1 MKLFVAV
8 DFGET
13 NSAVSYA
20 AMPKTVD
27 PKHFPSG
34 NVQSISRYKAFP
46 HDRFSP
52 MRFEVPT
59 KLLYPR
65 GWVFRPLEELWD
77 APPGSINSNTS
88 GVKTES
94 PEPQLLWGWEVQR
107 QMSMFTF
114 QSNLD
119 GTLIYRFKTLMD
131 QSENHKEHKQDL
143 SVDLESLS
151 MNRSCEEK
159 ISVAEMT
166 MLVTVHYLAK
176 LLDFTNREIQKNLGL
191 EADQIDATELAIC
204 VPVIWGQMAIR
215 NMQFCMGLA
224 ARLAG
229 FPGVTVKNKSIDNVF
244 IVSEPEAGAT
254 WLLSAGLGN
263 IHVGNTFVLVD
274 AGGGTVDAQ
283 TYTVTKEA
291 PLRLQNQ
298 AIRHSGYSC
307 GSNALNELLFEYVLK
322 ILDEHEYLD
331 DQNGMNREGF
341 ARKAAFHDFETIYK
355 AEWDMFNPDNPDCL
369 FEIPGLRFNPQDKES
384 VSNRLTVPAAFINAI
399 FHHVCAEI
407 GEIVKNQLNMA
418 HENKVDVD
426 AVILMGGF
434 AQSRSLCDFI
444 QEMVREIGQMY
455 GRTYRMLDPSQDESI
470 GSVVDAV
477 AAGAVVRTLNKESGP
492 NRVAKTAYGLG
503 VFEPYDKEVHG
514 SQATLDGVCDPR
526 EKYVKCIQWISK
538 IGTLM
543 KPNFEIHIRR
553 RHQFPC
559 TDDNGVL
566 TKTFAI
572 CDEIWLS
579 DFDSKDHYS
588 WDHEYNK
595 DAELIY
601 TIETDV
607 SHLFKPGPNNPFQRQ
622 WGSSSKASRNK
633 KRKTQNRYWELYY
646 DLVYIIDGLNMKC
659 IQKYEGEVLGELSF
673 NIASALPPGAV

>member
-20 AMPKTVD
+20 AMPKTAD

-34 NVQSISRYKAFP
+34 NVQSISRYKSFP

-151 MNRSCEEK
+151 MNRSCEEN

-166 MLVTVHYLAK
+166 MLVTVHYLTK
-176 LLDFTNREIQKNLGL
+176 LLDFTNCEIQKNLGL
-191 EADQIDATELAIC
+191 EADQIDATEMAIC

-229 FPGVTVKNKSIDNVF
+229 FPGVTVKNKSMDNVF

-254 WLLSAGLGN
+254 WLLSAGLGD

-298 AIRHSGYSC
+298 AIRHSGDSC

-341 ARKAAFHDFETIYK
+341 ARKAALHDFETIYK

-384 VSNRLTVPAAFINAI
+384 VSNRLTVPA
-399 FHHVCAEI
+399 
-407 GEIVKNQLNMA
+407 
-418 HENKVDVD
+418 
-426 AVILMGGF
+426 
-434 AQSRSLCDFI
+434 
-444 QEMVREIGQMY
+444 
-455 GRTYRMLDPSQDESI
+455 I

-477 AAGAVVRTLNKESGP
+477 AAGAV
-492 NRVAKTAYGLG
+492 
-503 VFEPYDKEVHG
+503 
-514 SQATLDGVCDPR
+514 
-526 EKYVKCIQWISK
+526 
-538 IGTLM
+538 GTLM

-566 TKTFAI
+566 TETFAI

-579 DFDSKDHYS
+579 DFPSKDHYS

-595 DAELIY
+595 GAELIY

-607 SHLFKPGPNNPFQRQ
+607 SHLFKPGPSNPFQ
-622 WGSSSKASRNK
+622 
-633 KRKTQNRYWELYY
+633 L
-646 DLVYIIDGLNMKC
+646 YIIDGPNTKC
-659 IQKYEGEVLGELSF
+659 IQKYEGEVLGKLGF

>member
-1 MKLFVAV
+1 MGPSVGKMKLFVAV

-20 AMPKTVD
+20 AMPKTAD

-34 NVQSISRYKAFP
+34 NVQSISRYKSFP

-151 MNRSCEEK
+151 MNRSCEEN

-166 MLVTVHYLAK
+166 MLVTVHYLTK
-176 LLDFTNREIQKNLGL
+176 LLDFTKCEIQKNLGL
-191 EADQIDATELAIC
+191 EADQIDATEMAIC

-229 FPGVTVKNKSIDNVF
+229 FPGVTVKNKSMDNVF

-254 WLLSAGLGN
+254 WLLSAGLGD

-298 AIRHSGYSC
+298 AIRHSGDSC

-341 ARKAAFHDFETIYK
+341 ARKAALHDFETIYK

-399 FHHVCAEI
+399 FHHVCAEV
-407 GEIVKNQLNMA
+407 GEIIKNQLNMA
-418 HENKVDVD
+418 HENKVDV
-426 AVILMGGF
+426 G
-434 AQSRSLCDFI
+434 
-444 QEMVREIGQMY
+444 
-455 GRTYRMLDPSQDESI
+455 
-470 GSVVDAV
+470 
-477 AAGAVVRTLNKESGP
+477 
-492 NRVAKTAYGLG
+492 
-503 VFEPYDKEVHG
+503 
-514 SQATLDGVCDPR
+514 
-526 EKYVKCIQWISK
+526 
-538 IGTLM
+538 GTLM

-566 TKTFAI
+566 TETFAI

-579 DFDSKDHYS
+579 DFPSKDHYS

-595 DAELIY
+595 GAELIY

-607 SHLFKPGPNNPFQRQ
+607 SHLFKPGPSNPFQRQ

-659 IQKYEGEVLGELSF
+659 IQKYEGEVLGKLGF

>member
-20 AMPKTVD
+20 AMPKTAD

-34 NVQSISRYKAFP
+34 NVQSISRYKSFP

-151 MNRSCEEK
+151 MNRSCEEN

-166 MLVTVHYLAK
+166 MLVTVHYLTK
-176 LLDFTNREIQKNLGL
+176 LLDFTNCEIQKNLGL
-191 EADQIDATELAIC
+191 EADQIDATEMAIC

-229 FPGVTVKNKSIDNVF
+229 FPGVTVKNKSMDNVF

-254 WLLSAGLGN
+254 WLLSAGLGD

-298 AIRHSGYSC
+298 AIRHSGDSC

-341 ARKAAFHDFETIYK
+341 ARKAALHDFETIYK
-355 AEWDMFNPDNPDCL
+355 AEWDMFNSDNPDCL

-384 VSNRLTVPAAFINAI
+384 VSNRLTVPA
-399 FHHVCAEI
+399 
-407 GEIVKNQLNMA
+407 
-418 HENKVDVD
+418 
-426 AVILMGGF
+426 
-434 AQSRSLCDFI
+434 
-444 QEMVREIGQMY
+444 
-455 GRTYRMLDPSQDESI
+455 I

-514 SQATLDGVCDPR
+514 NQATLDGLCDPR
-526 EKYVKCIQWISK
+526 ETYVKC
-538 IGTLM
+538 
-543 KPNFEIHIRR
+543 
-553 RHQFPC
+553 
-559 TDDNGVL
+559 
-566 TKTFAI
+566 
-572 CDEIWLS
+572 
-579 DFDSKDHYS
+579 
-588 WDHEYNK
+588 
-595 DAELIY
+595 AELIY

-607 SHLFKPGPNNPFQRQ
+607 SHLFKPGPSNPFQ
-622 WGSSSKASRNK
+622 
-633 KRKTQNRYWELYY
+633 L
-646 DLVYIIDGLNMKC
+646 YIIDGPNTKC
-659 IQKYEGEVLGELSF
+659 IQKYEGEVLGKLGF

>member
-20 AMPKTVD
+20 AMPKTAD

-34 NVQSISRYKAFP
+34 NVQSISRYKSFP

-151 MNRSCEEK
+151 MNRSCEEN

-166 MLVTVHYLAK
+166 MLVTVHYLTK
-176 LLDFTNREIQKNLGL
+176 LLDFTNCEIQKNLGL
-191 EADQIDATELAIC
+191 EADQIDATEMAIC

-229 FPGVTVKNKSIDNVF
+229 FPGVTVKNKSMDNVF

-254 WLLSAGLGN
+254 WLLSAGLGD

-298 AIRHSGYSC
+298 AIRHSGDSC

-341 ARKAAFHDFETIYK
+341 ARKAALHDFETIYK

-384 VSNRLTVPAAFINAI
+384 VSNRLTVPA
-399 FHHVCAEI
+399 
-407 GEIVKNQLNMA
+407 
-418 HENKVDVD
+418 
-426 AVILMGGF
+426 
-434 AQSRSLCDFI
+434 
-444 QEMVREIGQMY
+444 
-455 GRTYRMLDPSQDESI
+455 I

-514 SQATLDGVCDPR
+514 NQATLDGLCDPR
-526 EKYVKCIQWISK
+526 ETYVKCI
-538 IGTLM
+538 
-543 KPNFEIHIRR
+543 
-553 RHQFPC
+553 
-559 TDDNGVL
+559 
-566 TKTFAI
+566 
-572 CDEIWLS
+572 
-579 DFDSKDHYS
+579 
-588 WDHEYNK
+588 
-595 DAELIY
+595 
-601 TIETDV
+601 
-607 SHLFKPGPNNPFQRQ
+607 
-622 WGSSSKASRNK
+622 
-633 KRKTQNRYWELYY
+633 
-646 DLVYIIDGLNMKC
+646 
-659 IQKYEGEVLGELSF
+659 
-673 NIASALPPGAV
+673 

>member
-20 AMPKTVD
+20 AMPKTAD

-34 NVQSISRYKAFP
+34 NVQSISRYKSFP

-107 QMSMFTF
+107 QISMFTF

-151 MNRSCEEK
+151 MNRSCEEN

-166 MLVTVHYLAK
+166 MLVTVHYLTK
-176 LLDFTNREIQKNLGL
+176 LLDFTNCEIQKNLGL
-191 EADQIDATELAIC
+191 EADQIDATEMAIC

-229 FPGVTVKNKSIDNVF
+229 FPGVTVKNKSMDNVF

-254 WLLSAGLGN
+254 WLLSAGLGD

-298 AIRHSGYSC
+298 AIRHSGDSC

-341 ARKAAFHDFETIYK
+341 ARKAALHDFETIYK

-384 VSNRLTVPAAFINAI
+384 VSNRLTVPA
-399 FHHVCAEI
+399 
-407 GEIVKNQLNMA
+407 
-418 HENKVDVD
+418 
-426 AVILMGGF
+426 
-434 AQSRSLCDFI
+434 
-444 QEMVREIGQMY
+444 
-455 GRTYRMLDPSQDESI
+455 I

-477 AAGAVVRTLNKESGP
+477 AAGAV
-492 NRVAKTAYGLG
+492 
-503 VFEPYDKEVHG
+503 
-514 SQATLDGVCDPR
+514 
-526 EKYVKCIQWISK
+526 
-538 IGTLM
+538 GTLM

-566 TKTFAI
+566 TETFAI

-579 DFDSKDHYS
+579 DFPSKDHYS

-595 DAELIY
+595 GAELIY

-607 SHLFKPGPNNPFQRQ
+607 SHLFKPGPSNPFQRQ

-646 DLVYIIDGLNMKC
+646 DLVYIIDGPNTKC
-659 IQKYEGEVLGELSF
+659 IQKYEGEVLGKLGF

>member
-1 MKLFVAV
+1 MGPSVGKMKLFVAV

-20 AMPKTVD
+20 AMPKTAD

-34 NVQSISRYKAFP
+34 NVQSISRYKSFP

-151 MNRSCEEK
+151 MNRSCEEN

-166 MLVTVHYLAK
+166 MLVTVHYLTK
-176 LLDFTNREIQKNLGL
+176 LLDFTNCEIQKNLGL
-191 EADQIDATELAIC
+191 EADQIDATEMAIC

-229 FPGVTVKNKSIDNVF
+229 FPGVTVKNKSMDNVF

-254 WLLSAGLGN
+254 WLLSAGLGD

-298 AIRHSGYSC
+298 AIRHSGDSC

-341 ARKAAFHDFETIYK
+341 ARKAALHDFETIYK

-399 FHHVCAEI
+399 FHHVCAEV
-407 GEIVKNQLNMA
+407 GEIIKNQLNMA
-418 HENKVDVD
+418 HENKVDV
-426 AVILMGGF
+426 G
-434 AQSRSLCDFI
+434 
-444 QEMVREIGQMY
+444 
-455 GRTYRMLDPSQDESI
+455 
-470 GSVVDAV
+470 
-477 AAGAVVRTLNKESGP
+477 
-492 NRVAKTAYGLG
+492 
-503 VFEPYDKEVHG
+503 
-514 SQATLDGVCDPR
+514 
-526 EKYVKCIQWISK
+526 
-538 IGTLM
+538 GTLM

-566 TKTFAI
+566 TETFAI

-579 DFDSKDHYS
+579 DFPSKDHYS

-595 DAELIY
+595 GAELIY

-607 SHLFKPGPNNPFQRQ
+607 SHLFKPGPSNPFQRQ

-659 IQKYEGEVLGELSF
+659 IQKYEGEVLGKLGF